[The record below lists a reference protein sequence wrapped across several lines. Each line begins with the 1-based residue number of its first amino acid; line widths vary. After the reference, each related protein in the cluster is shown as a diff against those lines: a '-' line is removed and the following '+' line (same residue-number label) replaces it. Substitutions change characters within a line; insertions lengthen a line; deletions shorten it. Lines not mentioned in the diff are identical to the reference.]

1 MLRRR
6 PPAETDFLEPVAVS
20 KRLWAVAARETAPH
34 EKEGTS
40 FEVPSVVLLVVFVHE
55 GVVQGIGE
63 DVEGD
68 LLDGR
73 AGFVGEGLFGDF
85 AVFFAQFVETVRIGG
100 DQAFHFQHDGI
111 VGGDDVVIAVF
122 AAPFVV
128 AASATAVLWP

>member
-6 PPAETDFLEPVAVS
+6 PPAETIFWSRSRFRKGFGLLPPG
-20 KRLWAVAARETAPH
+20 RRPPH

-85 AVFFAQFVETVRIGG
+85 AVFFAQFVETVRIWAISG
-100 DQAFHFQHDGI
+100 
-111 VGGDDVVIAVF
+111 
-122 AAPFVV
+122 
-128 AASATAVLWP
+128 